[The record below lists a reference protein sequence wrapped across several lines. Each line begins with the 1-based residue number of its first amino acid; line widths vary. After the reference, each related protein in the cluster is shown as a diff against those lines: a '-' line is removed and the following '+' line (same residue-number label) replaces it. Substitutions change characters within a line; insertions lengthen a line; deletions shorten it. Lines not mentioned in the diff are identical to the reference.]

1 MCFVQNVRRFFTK
14 NAQITVGAC
23 FARPKKYLPCQR
35 TTEGRPYNKMASIIK
50 AGKVYPCKLFKQQK
64 DKVDTEKQE
73 NN

>member
-23 FARPKKYLPCQR
+23 FARPKKYYHAN
-35 TTEGRPYNKMASIIK
+35 GRPEVPYNKMASIIK

-64 DKVDTEKQE
+64 DKMDTKKQE